1 MFRTRLSWAL
11 AIAGACVIV
20 SLQTSSF
27 AATVPVASFSLPAPS
42 SVSFSTSAAFGP
54 DGLIYAYDG
63 LNVFKQN
70 ALNTGAFTKINTGTA
85 GVAGSDAGPIT
96 FTSDGQK
103 IVVSTAT
110 GGFDFSGNSNGLF
123 LTLPAAGGAF
133 TGPFNAKLANT
144 LAFKP
149 LQSSTVTNAA
159 NKLAVDFGNG
169 DFGNPISGVAYY
181 DLTDAGAGSMTASKT
196 VIGNI
201 PGASTDV
208 AFDGAGHFY
217 VGIGFGTNV
226 GDIRKFDVSDL
237 DNAYNTDTPLAFS
250 DGTLI
255 NPGNGGNNSG
265 AGIFVADGSV
275 FAGSGS
281 GGGLVVIGP
290 DGNSKVYDL
299 GKGFASIFYNP
310 TNDEFAVTDFDGSV
324 DIFHATDFIPEPA
337 GIAFLACASLA
348 LLRRRGRRCA

>member
-1 MFRTRLSWAL
+1 MFRFRLGWAL
-11 AIAGACVIV
+11 AIAGAWVIGSV
-20 SLQTSSF
+20 QSSSF
-27 AATVPVASFSLPAPS
+27 AAMVPVASFSLPAPS
-42 SVSFSTSAAFGP
+42 NVSFSTSATFGP

-70 ALNTGAFTKINTGTA
+70 ALNSGSFTQINTGTA

-123 LTLPAAGGAF
+123 QTLPAAGGAF
-133 TGPFNAKLANT
+133 SSPFNAKLANT
-144 LAFKP
+144 FAFKP

-159 NKLAVDFGNG
+159 NKLAVNFGNG
-169 DFGNPISGVAYY
+169 DFGNPVTAVAYY

-208 AFDGAGHFY
+208 AFDGAGFY
-217 VGIGFGTNV
+217 VGIGFGTNA
-226 GDIRKFDVSDL
+226 GDIRRFDVSDL
-237 DNAYNTDTPLAFS
+237 DNAYNTNTPLAFS
-250 DGTLI
+250 DGALI
-255 NPGNGGNNSG
+255 NPGNGGDNSG

-290 DGNSKVYDL
+290 DGNSKVYNL
-299 GKGFASIFYNP
+299 GKGFAAIFYNP

-324 DIFHATDFIPEPA
+324 DVFKAIDFIPEPA
-337 GIAFLACASLA
+337 CIAIAGFVSLA